1 MGAHEPLEQKKTDH
15 VKRDV
20 ETFKIIGGF
29 LTYLGCVVLVAA
41 FMEASGK
48 AKVVN
53 FGASLTLL
61 AIGLGMFF
69 YGRFLRK
76 RVR

>member
-1 MGAHEPLEQKKTDH
+1 MSAQEPLEQKKTEH

-29 LTYLGCVVLVAA
+29 LTYLACVVLVAA
-41 FMEASGK
+41 FMEVPGK
-48 AKVVN
+48 ARIVN
-53 FGASLTLL
+53 FGASMTLL